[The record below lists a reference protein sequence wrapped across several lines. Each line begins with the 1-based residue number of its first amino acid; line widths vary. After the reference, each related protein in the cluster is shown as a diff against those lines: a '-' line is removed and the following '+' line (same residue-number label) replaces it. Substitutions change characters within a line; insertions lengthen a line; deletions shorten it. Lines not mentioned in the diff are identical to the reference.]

1 MKSVLVFALII
12 WVELGVSQSSIQ
24 MLISNST
31 QTLNNGAVIS
41 LTTAIGQETKQI
53 VDIRNISINTTNT
66 YKVKRKD
73 VVLNNGADAYFCFGG
88 SCYGPGTPD
97 APNALSLN
105 AGQKASDLN
114 SQQNPYYPLSADI
127 YEGGTAIAFSE
138 VYYKFYNVANPND
151 TASFTIK
158 YNALPVGIA
167 VHKTESDYKIYQCAN
182 QKSVTVT
189 RKSTEPAKGQI
200 CNIEGKP
207 VFQFNCN
214 SEQTDLQLQTLDAG
228 FYTLRLS
235 NSNAIFKIIL
245 P

>member
-1 MKSVLVFALII
+1 MKVSTLVLFLAITQIMLA
-12 WVELGVSQSSIQ
+12 QSSIL
-24 MLISNST
+24 MLVSNST

-41 LTTAIGQETKQI
+41 LTTALGQETKQI
-53 VDIRNISINTTNT
+53 VDIRNISVNTTNT
-66 YKVKRKD
+66 YKVKRQD

-127 YEGGTAIAFSE
+127 YEGGTMVAFSQ

-158 YNALPVGIA
+158 YNAIPVGIT
-167 VHKTESDYKIYQCAN
+167 VQNMESGYNIYHSAD
-182 QKSVTVT
+182 QKSISVIRKATV
-189 RKSTEPAKGQI
+189 PAKGQI
-200 CNIEGKP
+200 FNIEGKP

-214 SEQTDLQLQTLDAG
+214 SEQTDLQLQTLAAG
-228 FYTLRLS
+228 FYTIRFSDS
-235 NSNAIFKIIL
+235 NSTFKLIL

>member
-1 MKSVLVFALII
+1 MKSVLVFALVI

-127 YEGGTAIAFSE
+127 YEG
-138 VYYKFYNVANPND
+138 
-151 TASFTIK
+151 
-158 YNALPVGIA
+158 
-167 VHKTESDYKIYQCAN
+167 
-182 QKSVTVT
+182 
-189 RKSTEPAKGQI
+189 
-200 CNIEGKP
+200 
-207 VFQFNCN
+207 
-214 SEQTDLQLQTLDAG
+214 
-228 FYTLRLS
+228 
-235 NSNAIFKIIL
+235 
-245 P
+245 